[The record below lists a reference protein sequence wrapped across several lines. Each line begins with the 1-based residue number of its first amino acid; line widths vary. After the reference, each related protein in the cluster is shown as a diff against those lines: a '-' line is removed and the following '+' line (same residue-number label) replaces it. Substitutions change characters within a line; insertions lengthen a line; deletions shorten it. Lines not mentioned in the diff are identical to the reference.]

1 MEALAAT
8 KSIPL
13 SCISPHPSCIMP
25 PEITDPALL
34 AAATDAQQE
43 EITEHAIYTGLAR
56 IITEPR
62 NRQVLEQI
70 AAVELRHYGYW
81 KRLTG
86 KDTAPDQLRVTMFLM
101 VCRVLG
107 ITFGIKLMERDE
119 RRIQQVYRDLSAK
132 IPDLEQI
139 LRDEKDHERE
149 LIGLIDEERLRY
161 TGSVVLGLNDALVEL
176 TGALAGFTFA
186 LQNAK
191 IIAVAGLITGIAAA
205 FSMAAAEYLSTKS
218 EKDGRDPFRAAMYT
232 GIAYLI
238 TVLALIAPFLV
249 LTNMYLSLAITLVTA
264 ILVILFFSYYISV
277 ARDLPFRK
285 RFLEMAAI
293 SLGVAGLSFLM
304 GILVRTFLGV
314 NI

>member
-1 MEALAAT
+1 
-8 KSIPL
+8 
-13 SCISPHPSCIMP
+13 MP
-25 PEITDPALL
+25 PEITDPVLL
-34 AAATDAQQE
+34 AAATGAQQE

-56 IITEPR
+56 LIGEPR

-70 AAVELRHYGYW
+70 GAVELHHAGYW

-86 KDTAPDQLRVTMFLM
+86 KEIAPQRLRVTLFLLI
-101 VCRVLG
+101 CRVLG
-107 ITFGIKLMERDE
+107 ITFGIKLMERGE
-119 RRIQQVYRDLSAK
+119 RTAQQQYRELSTR
-132 IPDLEQI
+132 IPDVEQ
-139 LRDEKDHERE
+139 LFRDEQEHERE
-149 LIGLIDEERLRY
+149 LIGLIDEERLKY

-186 LQNAK
+186 LQDAQ

-218 EKDGRDPFRAAMYT
+218 EEGGKDPFRAAMYT

-238 TVLALIAPFLV
+238 TVMALIAPFLLLSSLYV
-249 LTNMYLSLAITLVTA
+249 SLAVTLVIA
-264 ILVILFFSYYISV
+264 LLVILFFSYYISV
-277 ARDLPFRK
+277 VRDLSFRK
-285 RFLEMAAI
+285 RFLEMAGI